1 MQRYSVS
8 LLVAFW
14 FCLSYPILA
23 TATVCSLATR
33 CFLLSVFQYL
43 PTVTSQ
49 STMKRL
55 VKTALLLAAAPYLA
69 KKNSKAIVP
78 YLFFSFLN
86 IVHTAPRKWW
96 LLSSFLISIFLHKLS
111 TSWKKEKRLVATSAT
126 ADQVP
131 RKHSNPHTQTHTQA
145 HTHTHTLGLLHK
157 VDLTGN
163 ILFYC
168 FFFPRLV
175 KIVFLTHLHPRSI
188 HLSRCIEEEVLD
200 RHSAIIYPRM
210 TRWSNQRH
218 ANRYWLAIW
227 IIDIIV
233 GQFFL
238 ATKVPF
244 RSLDPFWR

>member
-1 MQRYSVS
+1 MLKRYLPVLPTEGNPRTQTLIRGTFLSDDSILGRPNATLLSFSSSRILILSLVS
-8 LLVAFW
+8 NFGDGDGVFIGHS
-14 FCLSYPILA
+14 F
-23 TATVCSLATR
+23 
-33 CFLLSVFQYL
+33 FLLSVFQYL

-131 RKHSNPHTQTHTQA
+131 RKHSNPHTQTHTQT
-145 HTHTHTLGLLHK
+145 HTHTHAGPPPE
-157 VDLTGN
+157 GWFN
-163 ILFYC
+163 
-168 FFFPRLV
+168 
-175 KIVFLTHLHPRSI
+175 
-188 HLSRCIEEEVLD
+188 
-200 RHSAIIYPRM
+200 
-210 TRWSNQRH
+210 
-218 ANRYWLAIW
+218 
-227 IIDIIV
+227 
-233 GQFFL
+233 G
-238 ATKVPF
+238 
-244 RSLDPFWR
+244 